1 MLEFH
6 VLTSRGA
13 ELVMQVVGG
22 RPLLPP
28 DHQRLERR
36 AEIEAKKVLSDS
48 QPLECAPARPGEV
61 IRHE

>member
-36 AEIEAKKVLSDS
+36 AEIEATMVPSDG
-48 QPLECAPARPGEV
+48 QPAVCMPARPGEV
-61 IRHE
+61 TRHE